1 MAMFI
6 RDVLSVKGDS
16 EIYGIEPD
24 APVAEAVR
32 RMVERDIGSLV
43 VMQDGRMVGFITE
56 RDILRGMHARGCSL
70 ADARVSELMDK
81 EPLLCNPD
89 DSVDYARDVLT
100 KSRLSHLVVMENN
113 RLVGVISF
121 HDVAKACLK
130 QANFENTLLKRY
142 IRNWPE

>member
-1 MAMFI
+1 MFV
-6 RDVLSVKGDS
+6 RDVLSVKSGS
-16 EIYGIEPD
+16 EIYGIEPE
-24 APVAEAVR
+24 APVSEAVK
-32 RMVERDIGSLV
+32 RMVEKDIGSLM
-43 VMQDGRMVGFITE
+43 VMHEGKMVGLITE

-70 ADARVSELMDK
+70 ADVRVSELMEK
-81 EPLLCNPD
+81 EPLLCSPD

-100 KSRLSHLVVMENN
+100 KSRLSHLVVMEDN
-113 RLVGVISF
+113 RLVGIISF